1 MPYLH
6 DGEEETNSKVS
17 RPVDEYGDSDGSRT
31 VRVSKDLT
39 GDEPRDGPWNHA
51 LGLLAISPACFILLI
66 TSSCGTLEKR
76 ISLMFYNALYYPY
89 DIQTCL
95 TLVRHSFPST
105 F

>member
-39 GDEPRDGPWNHA
+39 GDEPRD
-51 LGLLAISPACFILLI
+51 
-66 TSSCGTLEKR
+66 
-76 ISLMFYNALYYPY
+76 
-89 DIQTCL
+89 
-95 TLVRHSFPST
+95 
-105 F
+105 